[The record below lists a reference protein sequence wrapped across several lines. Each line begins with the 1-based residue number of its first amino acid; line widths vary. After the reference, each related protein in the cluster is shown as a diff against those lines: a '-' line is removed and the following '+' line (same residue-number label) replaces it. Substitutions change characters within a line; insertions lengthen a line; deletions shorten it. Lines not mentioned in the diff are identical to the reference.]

1 SGKTRSRWFALDGAQ
16 QALTKYSSSDRS
28 KQMGPPIHILGARIE
43 RGADLA
49 FTVHLHA
56 PYRSLKQLKFTA
68 ASPDDKE
75 GWMKSLITCI
85 NGMASGLSQR
95 MCHRGVL
102 NGQYIFVRELGR
114 GASGVVYL
122 YTYHG
127 KPCAVKKLPTKA
139 TKFNQHNHV
148 TDDVKRE
155 IALLKKVTN
164 LPHVVSLYDVIQ
176 APQHHDNASNDD
188 DDDGKV
194 YLVMEFLGGGPIA
207 AYDKVH
213 KRFTTKQHMVERDF
227 KRLFRCATIGLKYL
241 HSHQLVHRDIKP
253 DNILMTDDFA
263 ECKLA
268 DLGVAH
274 WFEAAPTSVG
284 SRKRDSSIDMS
295 DNESTS
301 PPSPGSNL
309 LPNDTLRDTKGTY
322 EFLSPEAISGEEY
335 SGFAADVWALGVTL
349 YAVVVGKL
357 PFQADNVLALFDQI
371 TDSPLQFPIVV
382 NEADVHA
389 AVSPLQL
396 KFDMMR
402 RASPV
407 DQLSML
413 TVDSLPPTIPSCSDA
428 ANNPPP
434 SIPPSIPQTHRPHPI
449 DIQSVG
455 LPPSLAGDLS
465 TLAQQLHFQW
475 CFDKLLTGWSYG
487 AIRNDELK
495 HHPLMKPFW
504 ELDAAAQA
512 RNRVSVEASLKCILA
527 LGYTVVRKPTE
538 QQHVPASLARI
549 ALSGELVVLGDLL
562 AENDHEVWATE
573 YFQNGWTYAPVYD
586 NATKHHPA
594 LVSYTDLAE
603 SVRDSTRLGALNI
616 LKTLVSLH
624 YVVQH
629 PYTKFQPT
637 SFVPPRRFTILVSQD
652 KALDPAVVWTAVDLL
667 LLDPCCNLHLFPPP
681 LYANLVRLGSFDP
694 TAPDVDQLK
703 ELLHSLPEHS
713 KHRFFFVVRV
723 LHTIWTRTQS
733 AWTDCVDRFAPLL
746 FRDGV
751 SAVRSINH
759 MAGMAAAK
767 KCLSIVLQH
776 LDFMSRDDTKMMV
789 DDLIQ
794 YTVHAVL
801 CSIPTNKSPY
811 CRRQYLALTK
821 RVLYWSVEKL
831 ELEKARVK
839 GQLKAFN
846 DTFELNRGSRPLV
859 TDKAAVRPLYELYH
873 FLGLIMDYQRTEPS
887 VDPSDE

>member
-1 SGKTRSRWFALDGAQ
+1 MLPLTLVRVSCDLSGKTRSRWFALDGAQ

-637 SFVPPRRFTILVSQD
+637 SFVPPRRFTILGRKS
-652 KALDPAVVWTAVDLL
+652 
-667 LLDPCCNLHLFPPP
+667 
-681 LYANLVRLGSFDP
+681 
-694 TAPDVDQLK
+694 
-703 ELLHSLPEHS
+703 S
-713 KHRFFFVVRV
+713 K
-723 LHTIWTRTQS
+723 
-733 AWTDCVDRFAPLL
+733 
-746 FRDGV
+746 
-751 SAVRSINH
+751 
-759 MAGMAAAK
+759 
-767 KCLSIVLQH
+767 
-776 LDFMSRDDTKMMV
+776 
-789 DDLIQ
+789 
-794 YTVHAVL
+794 
-801 CSIPTNKSPY
+801 
-811 CRRQYLALTK
+811 
-821 RVLYWSVEKL
+821 
-831 ELEKARVK
+831 
-839 GQLKAFN
+839 
-846 DTFELNRGSRPLV
+846 
-859 TDKAAVRPLYELYH
+859 
-873 FLGLIMDYQRTEPS
+873 
-887 VDPSDE
+887 

>member
-1 SGKTRSRWFALDGAQ
+1 
-16 QALTKYSSSDRS
+16 
-28 KQMGPPIHILGARIE
+28 
-43 RGADLA
+43 
-49 FTVHLHA
+49 
-56 PYRSLKQLKFTA
+56 
-68 ASPDDKE
+68 
-75 GWMKSLITCI
+75 
-85 NGMASGLSQR
+85 
-95 MCHRGVL
+95 
-102 NGQYIFVRELGR
+102 
-114 GASGVVYL
+114 
-122 YTYHG
+122 
-127 KPCAVKKLPTKA
+127 
-139 TKFNQHNHV
+139 
-148 TDDVKRE
+148 
-155 IALLKKVTN
+155 
-164 LPHVVSLYDVIQ
+164 
-176 APQHHDNASNDD
+176 
-188 DDDGKV
+188 
-194 YLVMEFLGGGPIA
+194 
-207 AYDKVH
+207 
-213 KRFTTKQHMVERDF
+213 
-227 KRLFRCATIGLKYL
+227 
-241 HSHQLVHRDIKP
+241 
-253 DNILMTDDFA
+253 
-263 ECKLA
+263 
-268 DLGVAH
+268 
-274 WFEAAPTSVG
+274 
-284 SRKRDSSIDMS
+284 
-295 DNESTS
+295 
-301 PPSPGSNL
+301 
-309 LPNDTLRDTKGTY
+309 
-322 EFLSPEAISGEEY
+322 
-335 SGFAADVWALGVTL
+335 
-349 YAVVVGKL
+349 
-357 PFQADNVLALFDQI
+357 
-371 TDSPLQFPIVV
+371 
-382 NEADVHA
+382 
-389 AVSPLQL
+389 
-396 KFDMMR
+396 
-402 RASPV
+402 
-407 DQLSML
+407 ML

-573 YFQNGWTYAPVYD
+573 YFQNGWT
-586 NATKHHPA
+586 
-594 LVSYTDLAE
+594 
-603 SVRDSTRLGALNI
+603 
-616 LKTLVSLH
+616 
-624 YVVQH
+624 
-629 PYTKFQPT
+629 
-637 SFVPPRRFTILVSQD
+637 
-652 KALDPAVVWTAVDLL
+652 
-667 LLDPCCNLHLFPPP
+667 
-681 LYANLVRLGSFDP
+681 DP

-767 KCLSIVLQH
+767 KCLSVVLQH

-801 CSIPTNKSPY
+801 FEYPPLKPPPPLTTRPEIIEPTLVVQGGLPETTPLVTELPHDFLIQKPQESQGQSVLKLQAMVRGWLSRRWSGLALLYRGNLSSSVVPSCSIPTNKSPY